1 MTVLRYLYLSG
12 LFVLQLVSLSTLMPA
27 DVSEAPDASVIT
39 DVSTRND
46 PLQVRDVRRPA
57 ARKKAPGFM
66 LEMYEENIRHPE
78 TVPGNIV
85 RSLQAQSNGAFYFF
99 NLTSFNPWEK
109 ITKAEFRWFRR
120 AHEVSPGHHFYRVDL
135 YEVLDSRV
143 KPWRG
148 NLIISRVLP
157 VYTEGWEVFN
167 ITQTSHNIQRH
178 IHAPV
183 MVFSHMYYKVTKWIL
198 SSSTNNGIMLVS
210 TSTSGHWLETTVQ
223 SARETTF
230 EENEVYLVI
239 YSNDGRRSSGEGVS
253 TGGQNLAFSLEF
265 LKYKSSLQAAV
276 RKRRSRHKRA
286 AENIYCQRTPLYVD
300 FAKLGWSGWIISPR
314 GYNANHCT
322 GSCPFPLSGNLHAT
336 NHAIVQSIVNTLKL
350 SNKVGRPCCVPDKL
364 QPISLLYFDD
374 EENVVLKQ
382 YDDMVAGSCG
392 CH

>member
-1 MTVLRYLYLSG
+1 MTLLRCLYLLG
-12 LFVLQLVSLSTLMPA
+12 LLVLQLVSLSTLMPA

-39 DVSTRND
+39 DVSTQND
-46 PLQVRDVRRPA
+46 ALQVRDVRRPP
-57 ARKKAPGFM
+57 ARKKAPLFM

-78 TVPGNIV
+78 TLPGNIV

-99 NLTSFNPWEK
+99 NLTSFNPREK
-109 ITKAEFRWFRR
+109 ITKAEFRWLRR
-120 AHEVSPGHHFYRVDL
+120 AHAVSPGHHFYRVDL

-157 VYTEGWEVFN
+157 VHTEGWEVFN
-167 ITQTSHNIQRH
+167 ITQT
-178 IHAPV
+178 
-183 MVFSHMYYKVTKWIL
+183 VTKWIL
-198 SSSTNNGIMLVS
+198 SSSTNNGIVLVS
-210 TSTSGHWLETTVQ
+210 TSASGHWLETTVQ
-223 SARETTF
+223 SARQTTY

-239 YSNDGRRSSGEGVS
+239 YSNDGRRSS
-253 TGGQNLAFSLEF
+253 EF

-276 RKRRSRHKRA
+276 QRRRSRHKRA